1 MLRHVVNFG
10 LLFSFLTLAVT
21 GVLSFLRPFS
31 IVTTRTHVVFGLAT
45 LILVGLHLGGRLGYF
60 KKQVSKPSR
69 NSAPRPL
76 LIAIIAV
83 WLILLRVSFT
93 GKAPASLV
101 VDQSYEAKHRA
112 EIVRSSSMTGVT
124 QPTSSEMLLARAPT
138 DGANVAVSL
147 SIRFGDGLEDKL
159 PSIAVWT
166 ETTAGSMIET
176 LYLDPSIAY
185 SDKPEWR
192 GAITPRHHIVPL
204 WRHRY
209 SLVSGVDPSGKI
221 DAMTGATQSHSFSL
235 DKYLNIGEDSSF
247 VLCVEV
253 NTAKD
258 TNETYQDLQ
267 IGQPSLLYTALID
280 LDAEQRYALLELTG
294 HGGSAEKSGAI
305 QYDLD
310 GHTSAKQ
317 LIDLLL
323 AKSTPSKQERP

>member
-1 MLRHVVNFG
+1 MRHVVNFG

-21 GVLSFLRPFS
+21 GALSFLRPFS
-31 IVTTRTHVVFGLAT
+31 IVTTRIHIVFGLTT
-45 LILVGLHLGGRLGYF
+45 LVLVGLHLGGRLGYF
-60 KKQVSKPSR
+60 KKQVSKPSK
-69 NSAPRPL
+69 NSVPRPL
-76 LIAIIAV
+76 LIGIIAV

-112 EIVRSSSMTGVT
+112 EIVRASPMAGVT
-124 QPTSSEMLLARAPT
+124 QPTPSKLLLARAPAGEA
-138 DGANVAVSL
+138 DVAISL
-147 SIRFGDGLEDKL
+147 AIRFHEELKDNL
-159 PSIAVWT
+159 PSLAIWA

-185 SDKPEWR
+185 SDQPDWHGEV
-192 GAITPRHHIVPL
+192 TPRHHIAPL

-209 SLVSGVDPSGKI
+209 SLVSGIDPSGKV

-235 DKYLNIGEDSSF
+235 DNYLKLGEDSSF

-253 NTAKD
+253 NAAKD
-258 TNETYQDLQ
+258 TNETYQDPH

-280 LDAEQRYALLELTG
+280 LEAEQRYALLELTG
-294 HGGSAEKSGAI
+294 HGGGAEKSGAI

-310 GHTSAKQ
+310 GHTSAKH

-323 AKSTPSKQERP
+323 ANSEPIYQDIGQ